1 MATETLI
8 LHSDLNCYYAS
19 VEMNEHPELRGKK
32 VAVCGSTEN
41 RHGIVLTASY
51 PAKRSGVKTGMA
63 NWQAKQACPDL
74 IMVDP
79 HYDLYLRYSKIVRS
93 IYKRYADCIEPFGMD
108 ENWISI
114 PCCKSIDQDGLKLA
128 EDIRKTV
135 REETGL
141 TVSIGVSFSKIF
153 AKIIDMQTEIN
164 ADIDRLV
171 DLKSEIMH
179 VIKAV
184 KNPEHQTLL
193 ELRYL
198 CFKSWEYVAEQ
209 MGYNVR
215 HIYRLHDEA
224 VEQITIPESCH

>member
-1 MATETLI
+1 MTAKVYLNQAYWLDRRIDSKLEQLSALKDMATKTTSAI
-8 LHSDLNCYYAS
+8 NDDVVSHTRNVHS
-19 VEMNEHPELRGKK
+19 M
-32 VAVCGSTEN
+32 
-41 RHGIVLTASY
+41 
-51 PAKRSGVKTGMA
+51 
-63 NWQAKQACPDL
+63 
-74 IMVDP
+74 
-79 HYDLYLRYSKIVRS
+79 
-93 IYKRYADCIEPFGMD
+93 
-108 ENWISI
+108 
-114 PCCKSIDQDGLKLA
+114 QDV
-128 EDIRKTV
+128 I
-135 REETGL
+135 
-141 TVSIGVSFSKIF
+141 

>member
-1 MATETLI
+1 MTAKVYLNQAYWLDRRIDSKLEQLSALKDMATKTTSAMNDDVVSHTRNV
-8 LHSDLNCYYAS
+8 HS
-19 VEMNEHPELRGKK
+19 M
-32 VAVCGSTEN
+32 
-41 RHGIVLTASY
+41 
-51 PAKRSGVKTGMA
+51 
-63 NWQAKQACPDL
+63 
-74 IMVDP
+74 
-79 HYDLYLRYSKIVRS
+79 
-93 IYKRYADCIEPFGMD
+93 
-108 ENWISI
+108 
-114 PCCKSIDQDGLKLA
+114 QDV
-128 EDIRKTV
+128 I
-135 REETGL
+135 
-141 TVSIGVSFSKIF
+141 

-215 HIYRLHDEA
+215 HIYSTLR
-224 VEQITIPESCH
+224 

>member
-1 MATETLI
+1 MTPKEYLNQAYWLDRRIDSKLEQLSALKDMVTKTTSAMTDDVVSHTRNV
-8 LHSDLNCYYAS
+8 HS
-19 VEMNEHPELRGKK
+19 M
-32 VAVCGSTEN
+32 
-41 RHGIVLTASY
+41 
-51 PAKRSGVKTGMA
+51 
-63 NWQAKQACPDL
+63 
-74 IMVDP
+74 
-79 HYDLYLRYSKIVRS
+79 
-93 IYKRYADCIEPFGMD
+93 
-108 ENWISI
+108 
-114 PCCKSIDQDGLKLA
+114 QD
-128 EDIRKTV
+128 V
-135 REETGL
+135 
-141 TVSIGVSFSKIF
+141 V
-153 AKIIDMQTEIN
+153 AKIIDMQAEIN

-224 VEQITIPESCH
+224 VEQITIPETCQ